1 MVDAAGGTTL
11 RTVLTQSG
19 RLAPERAVAVVTQ
32 IAGELAT
39 GHSEGIPYRAAISPN
54 EIILTAEGAAHLTTA
69 STDDAGVAVAANDI
83 DQVAYMAPERLLANA
98 APSQRTEVYALAG
111 VLYECLTGTTPYS
124 VTDGLPGLIAAL
136 QTAPVPSPNQHVAGL
151 PAAFDEIL
159 TRGLAKNPDA
169 RYPTADDLVAAARD
183 ALGGPAQGDAAP
195 LSQWTPATTPEP
207 PRPPIH
213 PGPPASPVILGPPAA
228 PIPVPPQPP
237 ASPDADHRRRR
248 TRRTLA
254 IVAAVAVAAAVVA
267 AVVGVLTVKV
277 SQPGIPAWGAQQT
290 ELPFGQLHGPRGV
303 AVDTAGNVFV
313 IDFDRDRISSHQRG
327 RVLKLAAGADHPTEL
342 PFPDLDFPN
351 GIAVDATGSVYVT
364 GGNAEQLSM
373 LKPETTTPTPV
384 FTGITL
390 NGVAVDSGGNVYA
403 SDAISRVWRLTA
415 GTDELAALH
424 TEQDPSGVA
433 VDTAGAVYI
442 TVTNGTSDGGQVLR
456 LAES

>member
-1 MVDAAGGTTL
+1 M

-83 DQVAYMAPERLLANA
+83 DQVAYMAPERLLAKA

-111 VLYECLTGTTPYS
+111 VLYECLTGTTLLRHRRPSRTHRS
-124 VTDGLPGLIAAL
+124 VTDRPGSVPKPARSR
-136 QTAPVPSPNQHVAGL
+136 TTRSVRRDPHPRTGKEPRRSVSHRRRPGGRRPGRPGRTRPGRCRSPVPMDTCNDTGTA
-151 PAAFDEIL
+151 E
-159 TRGLAKNPDA
+159 TPD
-169 RYPTADDLVAAARD
+169 PS
-183 ALGGPAQGDAAP
+183 GPAGITSHPRTASGTD
-195 LSQWTPATTPEP
+195 
-207 PRPPIH
+207 PRPTST
-213 PGPPASPVILGPPAA
+213 PP
-228 PIPVPPQPP
+228 
-237 ASPDADHRRRR
+237 SPDADHGRRR

-277 SQPGIPAWGAQQT
+277 SQPGIPAWGAQQR

-424 TEQDPSGVA
+424 IEQDPSGVA

>member
-1 MVDAAGGTTL
+1 M
-11 RTVLTQSG
+11 
-19 RLAPERAVAVVTQ
+19 
-32 IAGELAT
+32 
-39 GHSEGIPYRAAISPN
+39 
-54 EIILTAEGAAHLTTA
+54 
-69 STDDAGVAVAANDI
+69 
-83 DQVAYMAPERLLANA
+83 
-98 APSQRTEVYALAG
+98 
-111 VLYECLTGTTPYS
+111 
-124 VTDGLPGLIAAL
+124 
-136 QTAPVPSPNQHVAGL
+136 
-151 PAAFDEIL
+151 
-159 TRGLAKNPDA
+159 
-169 RYPTADDLVAAARD
+169 
-183 ALGGPAQGDAAP
+183 
-195 LSQWTPATTPEP
+195 
-207 PRPPIH
+207 
-213 PGPPASPVILGPPAA
+213 
-228 PIPVPPQPP
+228 
-237 ASPDADHRRRR
+237 
-248 TRRTLA
+248 
-254 IVAAVAVAAAVVA
+254 
-267 AVVGVLTVKV
+267 KV
-277 SQPGIPAWGAQQT
+277 SQPGIPAWGAQQR

-424 TEQDPSGVA
+424 IEQDPSGVA

-442 TVTNGTSDGGQVLR
+442 TVTNGTSDGGQVLLPDLIYR
-456 LAES
+456 LRLDDRLDPVFASMALRSAEARHTLSSAARGTSQSMVKLRGEDILNVIVPVPPLAEQQAIVQHHDTRMERVNSLVSTLAAQIELLRERRQALITAAVTGEIEV